1 MNRDV
6 VTVQASTAVVDTE
19 GIVTQAWAD
28 IAQVEGVMLPYGN
41 ERALREYG
49 FAENVQYRFFYK
61 GTHPALVVGN
71 RMLHRGLALHIVYVA
86 DYSKAMDVLLTTSGI
101 VGKHS
106 G

>member
-1 MNRDV
+1 MKRDV
-6 VTVQASTAVVDTE
+6 VTVQAPTAVVDAE
-19 GIVTQAWAD
+19 GIVTQTWAD
-28 IAQVEGVMLPYGN
+28 IAQVEGVILPYGN

-61 GTHPALVVGN
+61 GIHPALTVGN
-71 RMLHRGLALHIVYVA
+71 RMLHKGLALYIVYVA
-86 DYSKAMDVLLTTSGI
+86 DYGKAMDVLLTTSGD